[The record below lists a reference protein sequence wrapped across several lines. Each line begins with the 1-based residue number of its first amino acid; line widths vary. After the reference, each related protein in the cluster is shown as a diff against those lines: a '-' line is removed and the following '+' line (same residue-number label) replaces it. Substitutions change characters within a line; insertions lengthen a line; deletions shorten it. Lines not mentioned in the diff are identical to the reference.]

1 MATKKKSKIIESADV
16 AEMVNMDSGGWPRLV
31 QGSHLT
37 VKYFEDGRTELIWDD
52 EALTREVRDAIIKYE
67 VEANSWPFEQQEN
80 DNGNSKASKQSKR
93 QTGKSK

>member
-16 AEMVNMDSGGWPRLV
+16 AEMTAVWPRVV

-37 VKYFEDGRTELIWDD
+37 VIYFEDGRTELKWDD
-52 EALTREVRDAIIKYE
+52 AALTREVNDAILS
-67 VEANSWPFEQQEN
+67 VSQQET
-80 DNGNSKASKQSKR
+80 DNGNSKTGKQSKR

>member
-1 MATKKKSKIIESADV
+1 MATKKKSKIIESADI

-52 EALTREVRDAIIKYE
+52 EALTREVNAAILS
-67 VEANSWPFEQQEN
+67 VNQQEN
-80 DNGNSKASKQSKR
+80 DNGNSKNSKQSKR
-93 QTGKSK
+93 QTNKSK